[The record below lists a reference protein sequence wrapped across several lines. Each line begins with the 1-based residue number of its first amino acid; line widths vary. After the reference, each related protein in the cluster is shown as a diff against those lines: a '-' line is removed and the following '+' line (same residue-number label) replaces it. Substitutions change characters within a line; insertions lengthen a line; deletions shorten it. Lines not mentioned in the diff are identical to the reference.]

1 MIMSDLQGQ
10 IWMDGS
16 FCDWKK
22 AKIHILTHTMHYGT
36 GVFEGV
42 RAYETEI
49 GPAIF
54 RLEDHTD
61 RLFESANLVGMNI
74 PFTKDQLMQAQC
86 DSVIKNNL
94 NKKIYYLMVSWFILT
109 HIHGDL
115 RLHLF
120 IERLLNGLFQWK
132 VIS

>member
-16 FCDWKK
+16 FCDWKD

-42 RAYETEI
+42 RAYESKN

-54 RLEDHTD
+54 D
-61 RLFESANLVGMNI
+61 
-74 PFTKDQLMQAQC
+74 
-86 DSVIKNNL
+86 
-94 NKKIYYLMVSWFILT
+94 
-109 HIHGDL
+109 
-115 RLHLF
+115 
-120 IERLLNGLFQWK
+120 
-132 VIS
+132 